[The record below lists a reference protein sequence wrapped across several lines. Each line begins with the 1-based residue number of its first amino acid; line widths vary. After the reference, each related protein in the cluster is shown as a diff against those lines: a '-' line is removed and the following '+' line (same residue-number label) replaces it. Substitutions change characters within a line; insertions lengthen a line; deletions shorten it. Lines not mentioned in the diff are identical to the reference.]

1 MSRRR
6 PNYVPPPRILSA
18 YQVACR
24 LGKSESWFRD
34 NLAKLV
40 SEGFPRKDD
49 ILNGWDSHA
58 IEQWLDTRGGIVKY
72 GPEEEDDWGALLD
85 GDQIAV
91 G

>member
-34 NLAKLV
+34 NLPTLAA
-40 SEGFPRKDD
+40 EGFPSPDA
-49 ILNGWDSHA
+49 LLGGWDVDA
-58 IEQWLDTRGGIVKY
+58 IELWLDSRSGIVDAVE
-72 GPEEEDDWGALLD
+72 GDGELLRRLEAFAD
-85 GDQIAV
+85 GD